1 MRLSFLLLSSLFIL
15 FSPIMMVA
23 NSAVFVVNSS
33 ALYNYS
39 ITQYNAVERTGVP
52 QNQLFKAN
60 KEIIAYFRDSNE
72 DLNIKVK
79 NLENQEIALFN
90 DREIHHMRD
99 VKAIMQWLH
108 RTQALLMGL
117 SVTSL
122 IFGIM
127 SVAVRYKW
135 GMPYLARTLTASG
148 TISGGIVLFLGVF
161 ALTDGFRYLFLQ
173 FHFMSFSN
181 NLWILDPSRDK
192 LIQMFPESFFFD
204 ATMLIAGLTLLQ
216 IVVLLS
222 SGLYLSFWY
231 PKR

>member
-161 ALTDGFRYLFLQ
+161 ALTGGFRYLFLQ

-216 IVVLLS
+216 IIVLLS